1 MIKRLFFLESDS
13 FDPYENLALEELLL
27 ESCGRD
33 VCILYLWQNQKTVV
47 IGRNQNAWA
56 ECRTEELKQAGGK
69 LARRLS
75 GGGAVFHDLGN
86 LNFTFV
92 VGKED
97 YHIPRQLEV
106 ILGALRRLGIPAE
119 KSGRNDLLVEG
130 KKFSGNA
137 FYEQG
142 DTWYHHGTLMVDVDK
157 DSLTR
162 YLTVSKEKL
171 ESKGVASVRSRVANL
186 REFKPDLTVEE
197 LKNALVSA
205 LEEVYG
211 LEAKRISK
219 EDLDLNGLAEK
230 QEKYASWD
238 WLYGKRIQ
246 FQYQAS
252 KRFPW
257 GGMELWFQVRGGRI
271 RALKIYS
278 DSLKPGLMEIIEDS
292 LTGVCYNRNDLLA
305 AMGEIPGSS
314 REETTMLQDLE
325 DWFGSMEL

>member
-1 MIKRLFFLESDS
+1 MIGKLFFLESDS
-13 FDPYENLALEELLL
+13 FDPYKNLALEELLL
-27 ESCGRD
+27 ESCGRGI
-33 VCILYLWQNQKTVV
+33 CILYLWQNQKTVV

-97 YHIPRQLEV
+97 YHVPRQLEV

-162 YLTVSKEKL
+162 
-171 ESKGVASVRSRVANL
+171 
-186 REFKPDLTVEE
+186 
-197 LKNALVSA
+197 
-205 LEEVYG
+205 
-211 LEAKRISK
+211 
-219 EDLDLNGLAEK
+219 
-230 QEKYASWD
+230 
-238 WLYGKRIQ
+238 
-246 FQYQAS
+246 
-252 KRFPW
+252 
-257 GGMELWFQVRGGRI
+257 
-271 RALKIYS
+271 
-278 DSLKPGLMEIIEDS
+278 
-292 LTGVCYNRNDLLA
+292 
-305 AMGEIPGSS
+305 
-314 REETTMLQDLE
+314 
-325 DWFGSMEL
+325 

>member
-1 MIKRLFFLESDS
+1 
-13 FDPYENLALEELLL
+13 
-27 ESCGRD
+27 
-33 VCILYLWQNQKTVV
+33 
-47 IGRNQNAWA
+47 
-56 ECRTEELKQAGGK
+56 
-69 LARRLS
+69 
-75 GGGAVFHDLGN
+75 
-86 LNFTFV
+86 
-92 VGKED
+92 
-97 YHIPRQLEV
+97 
-106 ILGALRRLGIPAE
+106 
-119 KSGRNDLLVEG
+119 
-130 KKFSGNA
+130 
-137 FYEQG
+137 
-142 DTWYHHGTLMVDVDK
+142 MVDVDK

-219 EDLDLNGLAEK
+219 EDLDLERLAEK

-252 KRFPW
+252 KRFSW
-257 GGMELWFQVRGGRI
+257 GGMELWFQVQSGRI
-271 RALKIYS
+271 RALKVYS

-292 LTGVCYNRNDLLA
+292 LTGVCYNRDDLLA
-305 AMGEIPGSS
+305 AMGEISGSS

>member
-1 MIKRLFFLESDS
+1 
-13 FDPYENLALEELLL
+13 
-27 ESCGRD
+27 
-33 VCILYLWQNQKTVV
+33 
-47 IGRNQNAWA
+47 
-56 ECRTEELKQAGGK
+56 
-69 LARRLS
+69 
-75 GGGAVFHDLGN
+75 
-86 LNFTFV
+86 
-92 VGKED
+92 
-97 YHIPRQLEV
+97 
-106 ILGALRRLGIPAE
+106 
-119 KSGRNDLLVEG
+119 
-130 KKFSGNA
+130 
-137 FYEQG
+137 
-142 DTWYHHGTLMVDVDK
+142 MVDVDK

-257 GGMELWFQVRGGRI
+257 GGMELWFRVRGGRI
-271 RALKIYS
+271 EALKIYS

-292 LTGVCYNRNDLLA
+292 LTGVCYNRDDLLA
-305 AMGEIPGSS
+305 AMGEIPGNS

>member
-1 MIKRLFFLESDS
+1 MIGKLFFLESDS

-27 ESCGRD
+27 ESCGRG

-106 ILGALRRLGIPAE
+106 ILRALRRLGIPAE
-119 KSGRNDLLVEG
+119 KSGRNDLLAEG

-197 LKNALVSA
+197 LK
-205 LEEVYG
+205 
-211 LEAKRISK
+211 K
-219 EDLDLNGLAEK
+219 DLDLNGLAEK

-257 GGMELWFQVRGGRI
+257 GGMELWFRVRGGRI
-271 RALKIYS
+271 EALKIYS

-292 LTGVCYNRNDLLA
+292 LTGVCYNRDDLLA
-305 AMGEIPGSS
+305 AMGEIPGNS

>member
-1 MIKRLFFLESDS
+1 MIGKLFFLESDS

-56 ECRTEELKQAGGK
+56 ECRTEELKQA
-69 LARRLS
+69 
-75 GGGAVFHDLGN
+75 
-86 LNFTFV
+86 
-92 VGKED
+92 D

-219 EDLDLNGLAEK
+219 EDLDLERLAEK

-252 KRFPW
+252 KRFSW
-257 GGMELWFQVRGGRI
+257 GGMEHWFQVQSGRI
-271 RALKIYS
+271 RAL
-278 DSLKPGLMEIIEDS
+278 
-292 LTGVCYNRNDLLA
+292 ND
-305 AMGEIPGSS
+305 
-314 REETTMLQDLE
+314 
-325 DWFGSMEL
+325 

>member
-1 MIKRLFFLESDS
+1 MIGKLFFLESDS

-27 ESCGRD
+27 ESCGRG

-106 ILGALRRLGIPAE
+106 ILRALRRLGIPAE
-119 KSGRNDLLVEG
+119 KSGRNDLLAEG

-219 EDLDLNGLAEK
+219 EDLDLNGLRAISE
-230 QEKYASWD
+230 
-238 WLYGKRIQ
+238 LI
-246 FQYQAS
+246 
-252 KRFPW
+252 RFL
-257 GGMELWFQVRGGRI
+257 GL
-271 RALKIYS
+271 ALREADPVS
-278 DSLKPGLMEIIEDS
+278 
-292 LTGVCYNRNDLLA
+292 
-305 AMGEIPGSS
+305 IPGVEALSLGRDGTLVS
-314 REETTMLQDLE
+314 GPGRPD
-325 DWFGSMEL
+325 